1 MGERAGRPAGPG
13 TGKVTASHRSRDAII
28 YVRQST
34 FTQTQEN
41 TESLA
46 LQYELRRYATELGWG
61 EDQISVIDDDLAR
74 SASSTDGRLGFTDL
88 VAAVGLGRAG
98 IIVGREVS
106 RLARNNTDWY
116 QVLDLC
122 SITDTLIA
130 DVDGIYH
137 PGDFNDRLVL
147 GLKGQ
152 MAEAELHMLRMRLT
166 AALRH
171 KAARGELRQLLP
183 VGLDYDDDGQ
193 VMLSPDEAVRSAI
206 SQVYALF
213 GRLGSARQV
222 MMTLREQGLRL
233 PRRKAGARRITWAE
247 ASYPAV
253 HDFLT
258 NPAYA
263 GAFAFGKT
271 TTRTE
276 IAGGKKITRHRQL
289 PQDQWEVLIPGHHPG
304 YITWEEYLA
313 NEAKLAANRTNAG
326 ARPPREGTALCQ
338 GIVFC
343 GACGRSMQVRYQ
355 DRLPRYEC
363 GHSRADHVATPLCG
377 SVRADTIDA
386 VAAGALLAA
395 VAPDQVALA
404 LAAAGE
410 VTDRHRRSVRAAEL
424 AAERARYAA
433 DRAERAFLACE
444 PENRLVA
451 RTLEARW
458 EARLTDLAEAEAAL
472 AVQAQARPE
481 LPGPDQLAATIADL
495 PALWAAPTTSDRDRK
510 RLLRALLADVTL
522 TPSASDPTQILVG
535 LRWKSGASQQVQVT
549 RRKNA
554 YQLRSTDPAAI
565 ELARRIG
572 PGLDNNTL
580 AGALNDAGHRT
591 VTGQPFD
598 GVAAGN
604 LRSYHHIP
612 YPGLLE
618 DGEMTPRQVAQLIGV
633 STGTIHYWINAGY
646 LTARRGPAGRW
657 CIPFPP
663 DVEAACRERAA
674 GSAHQHRDTDPA
686 PRREHELSIA
696 DAARRLGVKPDV
708 IYNWAQWGHIPA
720 RRGDAGRLWIDFT
733 PAVERA
739 CLERIASSYKLPDD
753 IRTQAAQRLERN
765 AV

>member
-1 MGERAGRPAGPG
+1 VIRGES
-13 TGKVTASHRSRDAII
+13 KVTGAHLDRAAIV

-34 FTQTQEN
+34 LVQVREH
-41 TESLA
+41 TESTLRQYDLA
-46 LQYELRRYATELGWG
+46 AQAARMGWAG
-61 EDQISVIDDDLAR
+61 AAIEVIDADLGLSGRTATR
-74 SASSTDGRLGFTDL
+74 RDGFKQL
-88 VAAVGLGRAG
+88 VARVCLGEVGAVLGL
-98 IIVGREVS
+98 EVS
-106 RLARNNTDWY
+106 RLARSNA
-116 QVLDLC
+116 DLARLLELARL
-122 SITDTLIA
+122 TGTLVI
-130 DVDGIYH
+130 DNDGVYDLSDI
-137 PGDFNDRLVL
+137 NDRLLL
-147 GLKGQ
+147 GLKSQ
-152 MAEAELHMLRMRLT
+152 MSEAELHWLTSRMNEAKR
-166 AALRH
+166 AAAR
-171 KAARGELRQLLP
+171 RGELRVPLP
-183 VGLDYDDDGQ
+183 VGLVCDDDGN
-193 VMLSPDEAVRSAI
+193 VVIDPDEEVAAAISDVFAAFTQTGSAYGVAGVFAGRRFPRRAYGGVWAGQLRWGRLTHARAAGILRNPVYAGAYVFGRRRSRQVVNPDGSVRSA
-206 SQVYALF
+206 V
-213 GRLGSARQV
+213 
-222 MMTLREQGLRL
+222 TLL
-233 PRRKAGARRITWAE
+233 PR
-247 ASYPAV
+247 
-253 HDFLT
+253 
-258 NPAYA
+258 
-263 GAFAFGKT
+263 
-271 TTRTE
+271 
-276 IAGGKKITRHRQL
+276 
-289 PQDQWEVLIPGHHPG
+289 DQWEVLIRDHHPG
-304 YITWEEYLA
+304 YITWEDYLA
-313 NEAKLAANRTNAG
+313 NEAKLAGNRTNAG

-386 VAAGALLAA
+386 VASGALLAA

-404 LAAAGE
+404 LAAAEE
-410 VTDRHRRSVRAAEL
+410 VTVRRQRSVRAAEL
-424 AAERARYAA
+424 AAERARYDA

-458 EARLTDLAEAEAAL
+458 ETTLTGLADAEAAL
-472 AVQAQARPE
+472 ATQRSAQPE

-495 PALWAAPTTSDRDRK
+495 PALWSAPATSDKDRK
-510 RLLRALLADVTL
+510 RLLRALLADVTI
-522 TPSASDPTQILVG
+522 TPVAGDPSQICVG

-572 PGLDNNTL
+572 PGCDNNAL
-580 AGALNDAGHRT
+580 AAALNDAGHRT
-591 VTGQPFD
+591 GTGQPFD

-618 DGEMTPRQVAQLIGV
+618 DGEITPRQVAELVGV
-633 STGTIHYWINAGY
+633 STGTVHYWINAGY

-663 DVEAACRERAA
+663 EAEAACRDRAV
-674 GSAHQHRDTDPA
+674 GSAHQHRVTDPA
-686 PRREHELSIA
+686 PRREQELSIA
-696 DAARRLGVKPDV
+696 DAACRLGVKPDV

-739 CLERIASSYKLPDD
+739 CLHRIASSPKLPEA
-753 IRTQAAQRLERN
+753 IKTQAAQRLERN

>member
-1 MGERAGRPAGPG
+1 VIRGEQKVTRSHLERA
-13 TGKVTASHRSRDAII
+13 AIV

-34 FTQTQEN
+34 LMQVREH
-41 TESLA
+41 TESTLRQYDLA
-46 LQYELRRYATELGWG
+46 GQAARLGWAAG
-61 EDQISVIDDDLAR
+61 DIEVIDADLGLSGR
-74 SASSTDGRLGFTDL
+74 STTHRDGFKQL
-88 VAAVGLGRAG
+88 VARVCLGEVGAVFGL
-98 IIVGREVS
+98 EVS
-106 RLARNNTDWY
+106 RLARSNA
-116 QVLDLC
+116 DLARLLELARL
-122 SITDTLIA
+122 TATLVI
-130 DVDGIYH
+130 DSDGVYDLSDI
-137 PGDFNDRLVL
+137 NDRLLL
-147 GLKGQ
+147 GLKSQ
-152 MAEAELHMLRMRLT
+152 MSEAELHWLTSRLNESKR
-166 AALRH
+166 AAAR
-171 KAARGELRQLLP
+171 RGELRVPLP
-183 VGLDYDDDGQ
+183 VGFVYDDEANVVID
-193 VMLSPDEAVRSAI
+193 PDEEVAAAI
-206 SQVYALF
+206 SDVFAAF
-213 GRLGSARQV
+213 TATGSAYGV
-222 MMTLREQGLRL
+222 
-233 PRRKAGARRITWAE
+233 
-247 ASYPAV
+247 
-253 HDFLT
+253 
-258 NPAYA
+258 A
-263 GAFAFGKT
+263 GAFAGRRFPRRAYGGVW
-271 TTRTE
+271 
-276 IAGGKKITRHRQL
+276 AGQVRWGRLTHARAAGILRNPVYAGAYVSGRRRSRQVVDPDGSVHSSVTLL
-289 PQDQWEVLIPGHHPG
+289 PRDQWEVLIPGHHAG
-304 YITWEEYLA
+304 YITWEAYLA

-386 VAAGALLAA
+386 VASDALLAT

-424 AAERARYAA
+424 AVERARYAA
-433 DRAERAFLACE
+433 DRAERAFVACE

-472 AVQAQARPE
+472 AVQAHAQPG

-495 PALWAAPTTSDRDRK
+495 PALRAAPTTSDKDRK
-510 RLLRALLADVTL
+510 RLLRTLLADVTL
-522 TPSASDPTQILVG
+522 TPSASDSAQISVG
-535 LRWKSGASQQVQVT
+535 LRWKSGASQQVRVT

-554 YQLRSTDPAAI
+554 YQLRATSPAAI

-572 PGLDNNTL
+572 PGLDNNAL

-591 VTGQPFD
+591 GTGQPFD

-618 DGEMTPRQVAQLIGV
+618 AGEHTPRQVAQLIGV
-633 STGTIHYWINAGY
+633 SAGTIHYWINAGY

-663 DVEAACRERAA
+663 DVEAACRHRAA
-674 GSAHQHRDTDPA
+674 GSPHQHHDTDRA
-686 PRREHELSIA
+686 PRHDEELSVA
-696 DAARRLGVKPDV
+696 EVAGRLGVKPDV
-708 IYNWAQWGHIPA
+708 IYAWAEWGHLPA
-720 RRGDAGRLWIDFT
+720 RRGSGGRLWIRFT
-733 PAVERA
+733 ADVEHT
-739 CLERIASSYKLPDD
+739 CLERITRSYKLPAD
-753 IRTQAAQRLERN
+753 IKTQAAHHLERK

>member
-1 MGERAGRPAGPG
+1 M
-13 TGKVTASHRSRDAII
+13 S
-28 YVRQST
+28 
-34 FTQTQEN
+34 
-41 TESLA
+41 
-46 LQYELRRYATELGWG
+46 
-61 EDQISVIDDDLAR
+61 
-74 SASSTDGRLGFTDL
+74 
-88 VAAVGLGRAG
+88 
-98 IIVGREVS
+98 
-106 RLARNNTDWY
+106 
-116 QVLDLC
+116 
-122 SITDTLIA
+122 
-130 DVDGIYH
+130 
-137 PGDFNDRLVL
+137 
-147 GLKGQ
+147 
-152 MAEAELHMLRMRLT
+152 EAELHWLTSRLNESKR
-166 AALRH
+166 AAAR
-171 KAARGELRQLLP
+171 RGELRVPLP
-183 VGLDYDDDGQ
+183 VGFVYDDEANVVID
-193 VMLSPDEAVRSAI
+193 PDEEVAAAI
-206 SQVYALF
+206 SDVFAAF
-213 GRLGSARQV
+213 TATGSAYGV
-222 MMTLREQGLRL
+222 
-233 PRRKAGARRITWAE
+233 
-247 ASYPAV
+247 
-253 HDFLT
+253 
-258 NPAYA
+258 A
-263 GAFAFGKT
+263 GAFAGRRFPRRAYGGVWAGQVRWGRLTHARAAGILRNPVYAGAYVFG
-271 TTRTE
+271 R
-276 IAGGKKITRHRQL
+276 RRSRQVVDPDGSVHSSVTLL
-289 PQDQWEVLIPGHHPG
+289 PRDQWEVLIPGHHAG
-304 YITWEEYLA
+304 YITWEAYLA

-386 VAAGALLAA
+386 VAADALLAT

-424 AAERARYAA
+424 AVERARYAA
-433 DRAERAFLACE
+433 DRAERAFVACE

-472 AVQAQARPE
+472 AVRAHAQPE

-495 PALWAAPTTSDRDRK
+495 PALWAAPTTSDKDRK
-510 RLLRALLADVTL
+510 RLLRTLLADVTL
-522 TPSASDPTQILVG
+522 TPSASDLAQISVG
-535 LRWKSGASQQVQVT
+535 LRWKYGASQQVQVT

-554 YQLRSTDPAAI
+554 YQLRATSPAAI

-572 PGLDNNTL
+572 PGLDNNAL

-591 VTGQPFD
+591 GTGQPFD

-618 DGEMTPRQVAQLIGV
+618 AGEHTPRQVAQLIGV

-663 DVEAACRERAA
+663 DVEAACRHRAA
-674 GSAHQHRDTDPA
+674 GSPHQHHDTDRA
-686 PRREHELSIA
+686 PRHDEELSVA
-696 DAARRLGVKPDV
+696 EVAGRLGVKPDV
-708 IYNWAQWGHIPA
+708 IYAWAEWGHLPA
-720 RRGDAGRLWIDFT
+720 RRGSGGRLWIRFT
-733 PAVERA
+733 ADVEHT
-739 CLERIASSYKLPDD
+739 CLERITRSYKLPAD
-753 IRTQAAQRLERN
+753 IKTQAAHHLERK

>member
-1 MGERAGRPAGPG
+1 VIRGEQ
-13 TGKVTASHRSRDAII
+13 KVTRAQLERTAIV

-34 FTQTQEN
+34 LMQVREH
-41 TESLA
+41 TESTARQYGLA
-46 LQYELRRYATELGWG
+46 ELAARLGWPASG
-61 EDQISVIDDDLAR
+61 IEVIDADLGLSGR
-74 SASSTDGRLGFTDL
+74 SASYREGFKQL
-88 VAAVGLGRAG
+88 VARVCLGEAGAVFGL
-98 IIVGREVS
+98 EVS
-106 RLARNNTDWY
+106 RLARSNA
-116 QVLDLC
+116 DLARLLELARL
-122 SITDTLIA
+122 TGTLVI
-130 DVDGIYH
+130 DNDGVYDLSDI
-137 PGDFNDRLVL
+137 NDRLLL
-147 GLKGQ
+147 GLKSQ
-152 MAEAELHMLRMRLT
+152 MSEAELHWLTSRMNEAKR
-166 AALRH
+166 AAAR
-171 KAARGELRQLLP
+171 RGELRVPLP
-183 VGLDYDDDGQ
+183 VGLIYDDEGNVVID
-193 VMLSPDEAVRSAI
+193 PDEEVAAAI
-206 SQVYALF
+206 SDVFAAFTATGSAYGVAGAFAGRRFPRRAYGGVWAGQLRW
-213 GRLGSARQV
+213 GRLTHARAAGI
-222 MMTLREQGLRL
+222 LR
-233 PRRKAGARRITWAE
+233 
-247 ASYPAV
+247 
-253 HDFLT
+253 

-263 GAFAFGKT
+263 GAYVYG
-271 TTRTE
+271 RRRSRQVVDPDGQVRSSVTE
-276 IAGGKKITRHRQL
+276 L
-289 PQDQWEVLIPGHHPG
+289 PRDQWEVLIPGHHQG
-304 YITWEEYLA
+304 YITWETYLA

-386 VAAGALLAA
+386 VAADALLAA

-424 AAERARYAA
+424 AVERARYAA

-495 PALWAAPTTSDRDRK
+495 PALWAARTTSDKDRK
-510 RLLRALLADVTL
+510 RLLRALLADVTI
-522 TPSASDPTQILVG
+522 TPSAADPTQISVG

-554 YQLRSTDPAAI
+554 IQLRCTDPAAI
-565 ELARRIG
+565 KLARRIG
-572 PGLDNNTL
+572 PGLDNNAL

-591 VTGQPFD
+591 GTGQPFD

-618 DGEMTPRQVAQLIGV
+618 AGELTPRQVAQLTGV
-633 STGTIHYWINAGY
+633 STSTIHYWINAGY
-646 LTARRGPAGRW
+646 LPARRGPAGRW

-663 DVEAACRERAA
+663 DVEAACRNRAA
-674 GSAHQHRDTDPA
+674 GSPHQHHDTGQA
-686 PRREHELSIA
+686 PRRDGELSIA
-696 DAARRLGVKPDV
+696 EVASRLGVKPDV
-708 IYNWAQWGHIPA
+708 IYAWAEWGHLPA
-720 RRGDAGRLWIDFT
+720 RRGSGGRLWIDFT
-733 PAVERA
+733 ADVEHA
-739 CLERIASSYKLPDD
+739 CLERITRSYKLPAG
-753 IRTQAAQRLERN
+753 IKAQATQHLERK

>member
-1 MGERAGRPAGPG
+1 VIRGEQKVTRSHLERA
-13 TGKVTASHRSRDAII
+13 AIV

-34 FTQTQEN
+34 LMQVREH
-41 TESLA
+41 TESTLRQYDLA
-46 LQYELRRYATELGWG
+46 GQAARLGWAAG
-61 EDQISVIDDDLAR
+61 DIEVIDADLGLSGR
-74 SASSTDGRLGFTDL
+74 SATHRDGFKQL
-88 VAAVGLGRAG
+88 VARVCLGEVGAVFGL
-98 IIVGREVS
+98 EVS
-106 RLARNNTDWY
+106 RLARSNA
-116 QVLDLC
+116 DLARLLELARL
-122 SITDTLIA
+122 TATLVI
-130 DVDGIYH
+130 DSDGVYDLSDI
-137 PGDFNDRLVL
+137 NDRLLL
-147 GLKGQ
+147 GLKSQ
-152 MAEAELHMLRMRLT
+152 MSEAELHWLTSRLNESKR
-166 AALRH
+166 AAAR
-171 KAARGELRQLLP
+171 RGELRVPLP
-183 VGLDYDDDGQ
+183 VGFVYDDEANVVID
-193 VMLSPDEAVRSAI
+193 PDEEVAAAI
-206 SQVYALF
+206 SDVFAAF
-213 GRLGSARQV
+213 TATGSAYGV
-222 MMTLREQGLRL
+222 
-233 PRRKAGARRITWAE
+233 
-247 ASYPAV
+247 
-253 HDFLT
+253 
-258 NPAYA
+258 A
-263 GAFAFGKT
+263 GAFAGRRFPRRAYGGVWAGQVRWGRLTHARAAGILRNPVYAGAYVFG
-271 TTRTE
+271 R
-276 IAGGKKITRHRQL
+276 RRSRQVVDPDGSVHSSVTLL
-289 PQDQWEVLIPGHHPG
+289 PRDQWEVLIPGHHAG
-304 YITWEEYLA
+304 YITWEAYLA

-386 VAAGALLAA
+386 VAADALLAT

-424 AAERARYAA
+424 AVERARYAA
-433 DRAERAFLACE
+433 DRAERAFVACE

-472 AVQAQARPE
+472 AVQAHAQPE

-495 PALWAAPTTSDRDRK
+495 PALWAAPTTSDKDRK
-510 RLLRALLADVTL
+510 RLLRTLLADVTL
-522 TPSASDPTQILVG
+522 TPSASDSAQISVG

-554 YQLRSTDPAAI
+554 YQLRATSPAAI

-572 PGLDNNTL
+572 PGLDNNAL

-591 VTGQPFD
+591 GTGQPFD

-618 DGEMTPRQVAQLIGV
+618 AGEHTPRQVAQLIGV

-663 DVEAACRERAA
+663 DVEAACRHRAA
-674 GSAHQHRDTDPA
+674 GSPHQHHDTDRA
-686 PRREHELSIA
+686 PRHDEELSVA
-696 DAARRLGVKPDV
+696 EVAGRLGVKPDV
-708 IYNWAQWGHIPA
+708 IYAWAEWGHLPA
-720 RRGDAGRLWIDFT
+720 RRGSGGRLWIRFT
-733 PAVERA
+733 ADVEHT
-739 CLERIASSYKLPDD
+739 CLERITRSYKLPAD
-753 IRTQAAQRLERN
+753 IKTQAAQRLERK